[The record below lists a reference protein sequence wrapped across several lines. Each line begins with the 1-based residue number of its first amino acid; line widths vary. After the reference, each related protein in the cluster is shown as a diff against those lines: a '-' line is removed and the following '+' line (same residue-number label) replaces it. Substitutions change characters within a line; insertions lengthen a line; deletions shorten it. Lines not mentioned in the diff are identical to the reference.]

1 MNKKKIAILVK
12 NILTEIGEDPSR
24 EGLRDTPKRVA
35 RMYQEMFLGYDPKKI
50 PTLTVFNNKNPKCTQ
65 IVSDQGYFY
74 SHCEHHLV
82 PFFGEYYFG
91 YIPNKKIIGLS
102 KIARIIDYYSAKL
115 QVQENLTK
123 EIIDAIEKKLKPKGI
138 IIIMKARHLCKEMR
152 GVKKNNGEMMTMEA
166 RGVFKDNKK
175 RKEFIDMLTLS
186 SKTNLK

>member
-1 MNKKKIAILVK
+1 
-12 NILTEIGEDPSR
+12 
-24 EGLRDTPKRVA
+24 
-35 RMYQEMFLGYDPKKI
+35 MYQEMFLGYDQKKI
-50 PTLTVFNNKNPKCTQ
+50 PALTVFRNKNPKCAQ

-138 IIIMKARHLCKEMR
+138 ILIMKARHLCKEMR

-166 RGVFKDNKK
+166 RGVFKNNNKK
-175 RKEFIDMLTLS
+175 QEFINMLTLS